1 MIERMS
7 AFLGSPSL
15 RSYRILAGKLWFVG
29 QQHSLPFR
37 SARGRPNSAEQKHF
51 DSRKEK
57 WELELNK
64 QQHSITF

>member
-1 MIERMS
+1 MTEGMS
-7 AFLGSPSL
+7 SFLGSPSL
-15 RSYRILAGKLWFVG
+15 RSYRILAGKLWFVD

-37 SARGRPNSAEQKHF
+37 SARGRPNSAEQKHY

-57 WELELNK
+57 WEHKMNK